1 MMIKRRQFIT
11 GLSSLSL
18 LGSPL
23 FNARAEGLSK
33 RNLVVIML
41 RGGMDGLT
49 AVPVKDSRLSNARPD
64 ISVDETLPLT
74 SDFQLHPRLRHFHEL
89 WQKGQAAVVHATNIP
104 YTNRSH
110 FEGQDVMQSGG
121 HVPYGDN
128 TGWLG
133 RGLSEANLDGIALS
147 LPMPLLLR
155 GNIVPDNFYPA
166 NFPLPRDFVMDKV
179 ADSYQHDAEIK
190 EMMAK
195 IQGRPRSMSFYTSSD
210 IDVLAR
216 QAAEQLADAAGPRVA
231 VFDIGGFDTHAAQ
244 GGSDGEHGEKLRDY
258 DRVLKLL
265 SLGLKDALDDTLILT
280 LTEFGRKLHQNG
292 GYGTEHGYGTAIL
305 MAGGLVKKSQVYADW
320 PGLKSGQLF
329 EGQDLMATIDA
340 RSVYCS
346 AMATCFDTDFEK
358 MRRGA
363 FYGDPLDDLSDKLFR
378 AS

>member
-23 FNARAEGLSK
+23 FNARAEGLAK

-133 RGLSEANLDGIALS
+133 RGLSEANLDGVALS

-155 GNIVPDNFYPA
+155 GNIMPDNFYPA

-244 GGSDGEHGEKLRDY
+244 GGSDGEHGEKLREY

-265 SLGLKDALDDTLILT
+265 SIGLKDALDDTLILT

-305 MAGGLVKKSQVYADW
+305 MAGGLVKQSQVYADW
-320 PGLKSGQLF
+320 PGLKSGELF

-358 MRRGA
+358 LRRGA

>member
-1 MMIKRRQFIT
+1 MSVSRRHFIT

-18 LGSPL
+18 MGSPL
-23 FNARAEGLSK
+23 FNARAEGMAK

-49 AVPVKDSRLSNARPD
+49 AVPSRDSILGKARPD
-64 ISVDETLPLT
+64 IMVDSALSLT
-74 SDFQLHPRLRHFHEL
+74 ADFQLHPQLKRFHEL
-89 WQKGQAAVVHATNIP
+89 WGKGQASVVHATNIP

-121 HVPYGDN
+121 HVPYGDK

-133 RGLSEANLDGIALS
+133 RGLKAAQLEGVALS

-155 GNIVPDNFYPA
+155 GGTTPDNFYPA
-166 NFPLPRDFVMDKV
+166 QFQMPRDLIIDKV
-179 ADSYQHDAEIK
+179 ASSYHDDHDIK
-190 EMMAK
+190 EMMDK
-195 IQGRPRSMSFYTSSD
+195 IRARPRSMSFYTSSNVD
-210 IDVLAR
+210 DLAR
-216 QAAEQLADAAGPRVA
+216 QAADQLARDEGPRVA

-244 GGSDGEHGEKLRDY
+244 GGSDGEHGEKLREY
-258 DRVLKLL
+258 DRVLNRLTRG
-265 SLGLKDALDDTLILT
+265 LGGALDNTLIVT

-305 MAGGLVKKSQVYADW
+305 MAGGLVKQSQVFADW
-320 PGLKSGQLF
+320 PGLSRKNLY

-346 AMATCFDTDFEK
+346 AMAACFDTDFEAL
-358 MRRGA
+358 RRGA
-363 FYGDPLDDLSDKLFR
+363 FYGDPLVDLTDRLFKV
-378 AS
+378 